1 MTRFRDELHL
11 IAAQAPE
18 VDLAE
23 RAVRG
28 ARRRKA
34 ATFGSGLASLV
45 AAAITATVL
54 VTAPGGGA
62 ALTSGEIEYALPASG
77 VAPAA
82 YAYYDFCGREWDH
95 RQNAQTFAGQ
105 ECAQWR
111 LVTSTGGSF
120 RMPEALSVYTEQVPK
135 NYLNTGGPLAISS
148 DGKRVAY
155 YSHEDQKFA
164 VRDLADG
171 RIWLTPQTVTRETT
185 VKSGMTL
192 VLSPDGRFLGPMGRT
207 STVVD
212 METGQVTDI
221 PAGWRVR
228 RIGNGGSPVVVTDGK
243 DRLGLFKDGKV
254 TPLNQTSQ
262 EVSELSPDGRTLAY
276 LDGRELKGDTVT
288 RDFDAIVT
296 LDVTT
301 GKVLSRAEF
310 TDIPAGFRF
319 PRIGGWRSPTEVML
333 SDVLRDM
340 SWGGKKD
347 GMPTLGD
354 ATYTIDVST
363 GRIRKLAEYTYKAW
377 NGDLILP
384 GF

>member
-1 MTRFRDELHL
+1 MTRFRDELQL

-28 ARRRKA
+28 ARRWKA
-34 ATFGSGLASLV
+34 ATFGSALASLV
-45 AAAITATVL
+45 AAALTATVL
-54 VTAPGGGA
+54 ITTPGGA
-62 ALTSGEIEYALPASG
+62 TFSGEIANVLPASG
-77 VAPAA
+77 VDPAA
-82 YAYYDFCGREWDH
+82 YAYYDFCGKEWTPK
-95 RQNAQTFAGQ
+95 NTPAFGT

-120 RMPEALSVYTEQVPK
+120 RMPEALSVYTEQVPD
-135 NYLNTGGPLAISS
+135 NYMNTAAPLTISS

-155 YSHEDQKFA
+155 YSEKDQKFA

-171 RIWLTPQTVTRETT
+171 RIRLSPQTVTRETM
-185 VKSGMTL
+185 VKNGMVL
-192 VLSPDGRFLGPMGRT
+192 VLSPDGRFLGLLARKSSM
-207 STVVD
+207 VD
-212 METGQVTDI
+212 METGQVTEI
-221 PAGWRVR
+221 PEGWRVR

-243 DRLGLFKDGKV
+243 DRLGLFDDGKV
-254 TPLNQTSQ
+254 TPLNQTSSQ
-262 EVSELSPDGRTLAY
+262 VSELSADGRTVAY
-276 LDGRELKGDTVT
+276 LDGQEVKDHTVT

-310 TDIPAGFRF
+310 TDIPEGFRF
-319 PRIGGWRSPTEVML
+319 PRIGGWRSPTEVVL

-354 ATYTIDVST
+354 VTYAIDVGT
-363 GRIRKLAEYTYKAW
+363 GRIRKLDEYTYKAW
-377 NGDLILP
+377 SGDLILP